1 MLMFAAIKGVVDTT
15 NKTKDIVAF
24 TFIKNIIDVIIK
36 MVSIKKHTK
45 EIELDGVSPVSLGV
59 CYLS

>member
-24 TFIKNIIDVIIK
+24 TFIKNII
-36 MVSIKKHTK
+36 VS
-45 EIELDGVSPVSLGV
+45 
-59 CYLS
+59 YY